1 MQYGLDKS
9 IWARYLIWLGVAKKE
24 LEYKEIELEVPFRH
38 TIKVLGDSQDDVPI
52 ALQQWVLAYQED
64 DGEIVRGHEGFDKH
78 AGSLG
83 FNEDQWE
90 GEWDENITEAEA
102 YFDAKE
108 VARLAVEEAAT
119 SVEVE
124 ADDSVTSTDLSEAM
138 DEMPRHDLDSFLGDV
153 ESRRHLSDAE
163 VELTASD
170 ASYREEIFE
179 LTGEEGVLP
188 GEQVNVDAMVD
199 NTVVGNEV
207 RSASSD
213 FTLPD
218 EPDSVTKIEPES
230 ESSEED
236 TTSKRRGIR
245 RRKKEE

>member
-1 MQYGLDKS
+1 MEHMSFFSASNGP
-9 IWARYLIWLGVAKKE
+9 IEGV
-24 LEYKEIELEVPFRH
+24 
-38 TIKVLGDSQDDVPI
+38 DVPLLHEFVNCKKGALI
-52 ALQQWVLAYQED
+52 ENLIKYTTIHPLKFAGAQNALQSVFDFFED
-64 DGEIVRGHEGFDKH
+64 
-78 AGSLG
+78 
-83 FNEDQWE
+83 
-90 GEWDENITEAEA
+90 AE
-102 YFDAKE
+102 E
-108 VARLAVEEAAT
+108 VARLAVEAAAI
-119 SVEVE
+119 SEE
-124 ADDSVTSTDLSEAM
+124 IESDDSVTSTELSEAM

-188 GEQVNVDAMVD
+188 GEQVNVDAMID

-218 EPDSVTKIEPES
+218 EPDPVTKIEPES

-236 TTSKRRGIR
+236 GTSKRRGIR

>member
-1 MQYGLDKS
+1 M
-9 IWARYLIWLGVAKKE
+9 
-24 LEYKEIELEVPFRH
+24 
-38 TIKVLGDSQDDVPI
+38 
-52 ALQQWVLAYQED
+52 
-64 DGEIVRGHEGFDKH
+64 
-78 AGSLG
+78 
-83 FNEDQWE
+83 
-90 GEWDENITEAEA
+90 
-102 YFDAKE
+102 
-108 VARLAVEEAAT
+108 EAAT
-119 SVEVE
+119 TPEEVE
-124 ADDSVTSTDLSEAM
+124 ADDSVTSTELSEAM

-153 ESRRHLSDAE
+153 ESRRHLSDDE

-188 GEQVNVDAMVD
+188 GEQVNVDAMID

-218 EPDSVTKIEPES
+218 ELDPVTKIEPES
-230 ESSEED
+230 ESSEEES
-236 TTSKRRGIR
+236 TSKRRGIR